1 MTNETIRRTLPEP
14 RTPNP
19 MDAPPLRWGIIA
31 PGGIA
36 RTFAEAINAKT
47 TQRIVAV
54 GSRSVDRAKAFV
66 DEFASG
72 AKAYGSYDDLV
83 ADPDVDVV
91 YVASPH
97 SEHREH
103 ALTAIRAGKH
113 VLVEKAFARNAAE
126 TEDVLDAAR
135 EAGVFCME
143 AMWSRFLPHYDV
155 IRQAVAGGLIG
166 EVKWVAADHG
176 QALYPD
182 GPKRL
187 SDPALA
193 GGALL
198 DLGIYPLSFAAMLV
212 PEFDSVT
219 ARGVLT
225 PDGVD
230 QSEVV
235 TLTSPDGVVVDASTT
250 MATQTPNTAVVAG
263 TEGRLEIDGW
273 FYFPNRVRL
282 LTNDGEVLD
291 EYVAADDIHALHYEA
306 VEVARR
312 ITAGELESPL
322 MTHAQTLRIMR
333 LMDDVR
339 SQLGVRYPGEWSS
352 KMTAK

>member
-1 MTNETIRRTLPEP
+1 
-14 RTPNP
+14 
-19 MDAPPLRWGIIA
+19 MDAPSLRWGIIA

-36 RTFAEAINAKT
+36 RTFAQAITART

-54 GSRSVDRAKAFV
+54 GSRSHERAQSFV

-72 AKAYGSYDDLV
+72 ATAYGSYEELV
-83 ADPDVDVV
+83 AEDDVDVV

-103 ALTAIRAGKH
+103 ALLAIAAGKH
-113 VLVEKAFARNAAE
+113 VLVEKAFTRNVAEAREVLEAAE
-126 TEDVLDAAR
+126 R
-135 EAGVFCME
+135 AGVFVME

-155 IRQAVAGGLIG
+155 VRQAIEQGLVG
-166 EVKWVAADHG
+166 EIRWVAADHG

-182 GPKRL
+182 GPRRM

-198 DLGIYPLSFAAMLV
+198 DLGIYPLSFAAMLMPQV
-212 PEFDSVT
+212 DDIVAT
-219 ARGVLT
+219 GILT
-225 PDGVD
+225 PQGVNE
-230 QSEVV
+230 SETI
-235 TLTSPDGVVVDASTT
+235 TLRGGGSIAGLGTT

-263 TEGRLEIDGW
+263 TEGRLELDGW

-282 LTNDGEVLD
+282 LTNDGDVID
-291 EYVAADDIHALHYEA
+291 EYVATDDIHALHHEA
-306 VEVARR
+306 AEVARR
-312 ITAGELESPL
+312 VSAGELQSPL
-322 MTHAQTLRIMR
+322 MSHAETLRLMH

-339 SQLGVRYPGEWSS
+339 AQLGVRFPGE
-352 KMTAK
+352 